1 MSRKLKLS
9 FPASLSLL
17 VLAGLSTPAAAQPA
31 VLYEIVENIDF
42 QKTMA
47 TGHRVSNW
55 TAQGTAQANT
65 PFCPSQT
72 SCTITAFGSDDIGPS
87 GTGSVWANIVA
98 VANLDNPTDGPE
110 FPIFSGQI
118 TGDVTIFS
126 PNGGGFVMAD
136 LNKNKTVLGPM
147 FPLIYVQNG
156 KFWAD
161 GTPTVRTAPQFD
173 AAGNYVVPGGEP
185 TARFNST
192 FRLPFNIGKT
202 GARERPEIG
211 RNAYY
216 LADNGSLIKVDKQ
229 DEFALG
235 FPLLRAEVV
244 FQQ

>member
-1 MSRKLKLS
+1 MSGKLKLS
-9 FPASLSLL
+9 FPVSLSLL

-31 VLYEIVENIDF
+31 VLYEIVENIDA

-65 PFCPSQT
+65 AFCPVQT
-72 SCTITAFGSDDIGPS
+72 SCTITAFGSDDIGPT
-87 GTGSVWANIVA
+87 GTGWVWANIVA
-98 VANLDNPTDGPE
+98 VANFDNPTDGPE
-110 FPIFSGQI
+110 FPVFSGQI
-118 TGDVTIFS
+118 TGDVTIFA
-126 PNGGGFVMAD
+126 PNGGLVMAN

-156 KFWAD
+156 KFYAD
-161 GTPTVRTAPQFD
+161 SSATVRTAPQFD
-173 AAGNYVVPGGEP
+173 SAGNFVPPSGP
-185 TARFNST
+185 VSATFHST

-202 GARERPEIG
+202 GGRERPEVG

-216 LADNGSLIKVDKQ
+216 LADNGGHIKVDKQ

-244 FQQ
+244 FE